1 MDYKWYTVINTTYW
15 QGDQDS
21 HLAYSARLLTKQ
33 MNKYIS
39 VMTTLRGIGMVM

>member
-1 MDYKWYTVINTTYW
+1 MDYKWYTVINTEYW

-21 HLAYSARLLTKQ
+21 HLAYIARLLTKQ

-39 VMTTLRGIGMVM
+39 VMKLSEGLAW

>member
-1 MDYKWYTVINTTYW
+1 MDYKWYTVINTEYW

-21 HLAYSARLLTKQ
+21 LLAYIARLLTKQ

-39 VMTTLRGIGMVM
+39 VMTTLGGIGMVM